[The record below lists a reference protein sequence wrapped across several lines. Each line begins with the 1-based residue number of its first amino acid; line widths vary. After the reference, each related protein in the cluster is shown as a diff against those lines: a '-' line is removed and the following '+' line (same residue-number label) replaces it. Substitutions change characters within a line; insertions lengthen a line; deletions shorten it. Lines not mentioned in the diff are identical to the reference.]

1 MANLDSSSSS
11 ITPFGAGIITLAIYG
26 RLLHHITLSKSF
38 DLLSTTP
45 SYDFWSEHWRIS
57 QLSEQWSACLSHH
70 LSLANAGTDPSII
83 SLHLNT
89 WSISIGQNDVAAV
102 IIERT
107 GCSQAMLQDCQS
119 KSLIAAASIANLI
132 RSAIKANFSFTRV
145 SSIFKHL
152 IIIPLLTFAL
162 QLDPGITWS
171 LYMAS
176 IACLG
181 ALRRTPGDI
190 SIMSNLEILLE
201 GFQKFQPVAP
211 RIDTLVSI
219 VSSHL
224 KLVQILGEASLGS
237 INTSLTATLSR
248 FVKSTSLCLRRS
260 WPDPSIRQQQ
270 QNHRR
275 YFCHVSA
282 R

>member
-1 MANLDSSSSS
+1 MANLDSSCSS

-57 QLSEQWSACLSHH
+57 QLFGQWSACLSHD

-89 WSISIGQNDVAAV
+89 WAISLGQNDVAAV

-119 KSLIAAASIANLI
+119 NSLVAAASIANLI

-145 SSIFKHL
+145 SIIYQVSDHL
-152 IIIPLLTFAL
+152 VCLRSLFSWIP
-162 QLDPGITWS
+162 GS
-171 LYMAS
+171 
-176 IACLG
+176 LG
-181 ALRRTPGDI
+181 AYIWHLWPALALFVGH
-190 SIMSNLEILLE
+190 
-201 GFQKFQPVAP
+201 
-211 RIDTLVSI
+211 LVTYPSC
-219 VSSHL
+219 
-224 KLVQILGEASLGS
+224 QI
-237 INTSLTATLSR
+237 
-248 FVKSTSLCLRRS
+248 
-260 WPDPSIRQQQ
+260 W
-270 QNHRR
+270 R
-275 YFCHVSA
+275 YFLRDFRNSSQWHHALTPWS

>member
-1 MANLDSSSSS
+1 MANLDSSCSS

-57 QLSEQWSACLSHH
+57 QLCEQWSACLSHH
-70 LSLANAGTDPSII
+70 LSLANAGTDPSIL

-89 WSISIGQNDVAAV
+89 WAISIGQNDVAAV

-145 SSIFKHL
+145 GSIFKYL
-152 IIIPLLTFAL
+152 IITPLLTFAL

-176 IACLG
+176 MVCLG

-219 VSSHL
+219 VSPHL
-224 KLVQILGEASLGS
+224 KLVQVLGEASLGP
-237 INTSLTATLSR
+237 IKTLLTATLSR

-260 WPDPSIRQQQ
+260 
-270 QNHRR
+270 
-275 YFCHVSA
+275 
-282 R
+282 